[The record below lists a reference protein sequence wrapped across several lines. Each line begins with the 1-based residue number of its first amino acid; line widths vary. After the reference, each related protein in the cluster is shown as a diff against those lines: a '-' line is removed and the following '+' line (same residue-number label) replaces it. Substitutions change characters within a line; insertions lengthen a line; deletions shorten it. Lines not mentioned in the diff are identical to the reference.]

1 MKRFLQIKASLEL
14 GSLNASMT
22 EDEAWDWVAENTEV
36 SDNLFQLVYDYVYES
51 VDNAII
57 DAINNEPDDPHH
69 AAWNADIG
77 GWELDKFQDF
87 IDYLNKKGITDPEDI
102 KNIASAYESRYDG
115 TLQEIEIAGLTKEF
129 DRVEQDKKDSR

>member
-1 MKRFLQIKASLEL
+1 MKRFLQIKTSLEL

-51 VDNAII
+51 VDNAIR
-57 DAINNEPDDPHH
+57 DAINNEPDDPNH

-115 TLQEIEIAGLTKEF
+115 TLQEIRIAGLTEEF